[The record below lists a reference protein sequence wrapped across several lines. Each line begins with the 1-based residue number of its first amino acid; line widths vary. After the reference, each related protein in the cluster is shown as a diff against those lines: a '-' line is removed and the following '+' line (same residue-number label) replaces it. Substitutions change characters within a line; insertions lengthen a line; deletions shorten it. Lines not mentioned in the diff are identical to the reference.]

1 MEYAGFHNQD
11 ICTSA
16 TQMSSPAN
24 VSVFP
29 IVIHKTEQNVRICK
43 KWNIKY
49 LGKKCNYQHLKKITA
64 TFLKGCLL
72 GADWKELFHSYF
84 LLHRCFLRLHHL
96 PTAVRRWLWESWPF
110 AGPKGRLNPWC
121 CSHRNSC
128 FLVQIWTYQALF
140 PGQRCPHGMR
150 MQGISASGQGHSH
163 TAPDLT
169 HLNLWTMTSA
179 KDHNTVSVPHS
190 SLSLVQEVLSV
201 FSLGPPFSLCSG
213 LSCWVFYCFPSPCTS
228 FLSLFHICD
237 NIQKSKR

>member
-140 PGQRCPHGMR
+140 PGQRCPHGR
-150 MQGISASGQGHSH
+150 GSPLQDKVTATQPQILPISISGQWHQLRTTIQYLCH
-163 TAPDLT
+163 TPL
-169 HLNLWTMTSA
+169 
-179 KDHNTVSVPHS
+179 
-190 SLSLVQEVLSV
+190 LVWSRRSCLFFPWVHPLV
-201 FSLGPPFSLCSG
+201 FAQ
-213 LSCWVFYCFPSPCTS
+213 V
-228 FLSLFHICD
+228 
-237 NIQKSKR
+237 

>member
-128 FLVQIWTYQALF
+128 FLVQICWHCFKAITLPGYAWAIYRPPVDGSAATDLAAPRCQAGRAL
-140 PGQRCPHGMR
+140 P
-150 MQGISASGQGHSH
+150 
-163 TAPDLT
+163 
-169 HLNLWTMTSA
+169 W
-179 KDHNTVSVPHS
+179 
-190 SLSLVQEVLSV
+190 
-201 FSLGPPFSLCSG
+201 
-213 LSCWVFYCFPSPCTS
+213 
-228 FLSLFHICD
+228 
-237 NIQKSKR
+237 